1 MLVVRAVDGVGVAR
15 YPQPFIGEGQHAS
28 GQPSNSKTN
37 DEAPNS
43 TEGDKSRKKKSQ
55 RVINNSLL
63 IVSSELEQR
72 RSLFPQTLQI
82 DDLVVRGASVPA
94 LPDDPNPFKGQ
105 SADGGVMVFAFGALT
120 GVVSAGPEGVLDRLR
135 RELMKVRAEELGT
148 ELAATD
154 AAMFAAALDARSNAG
169 EAQQF
174 ISTGPTAAV

>member
-1 MLVVRAVDGVGVAR
+1 MCWVIKVWVV
-15 YPQPFIGEGQHAS
+15 ENES
-28 GQPSNSKTN
+28 GSVNVFLS
-37 DEAPNS
+37 APNS

-120 GVVSAGPEGVLDRLR
+120 GVVSAGPEGVLDRVR
-135 RELMKVRAEELGT
+135 RELMKGLAEELGT
-148 ELAATD
+148 EVAPTD
-154 AAMFAAALDARSNAG
+154 AQLFAAALDDRSNAG

-174 ISTGPTAAV
+174 ISTRPTAAV